1 MRIRYSTR
9 GAVAI
14 VAIFLVA
21 TAQIASAER
30 WVGSWAASQQ
40 IPEPR
45 NALAPEDLTDTTL
58 RQVVRISGGGSR
70 IRLRLSNAFGTAPLR
85 FEAVGIARSLGAGS
99 PAIDPESRRTVTF
112 DGVPFVEIPAGA
124 LYVSDPI
131 DLAVRPRESLAIS
144 FHIRKAPERQT
155 GHPGSRT
162 TTYIAKGNQV
172 GATDL
177 AGAKTM
183 ERWYHI
189 AGVDVLADDRAAAI
203 AVLGDSITDG
213 NGSTTNRNDRWPDVL
228 AERLQASP
236 EHRHLSVLNHG
247 IGGNRLLL
255 DELGPNAL
263 ARLERDVLAQPGVRY
278 LIVLEGVNDL
288 GTLTRDAPAT
298 PEARSELV
306 RRMIGA
312 YRQIVTRSRSH
323 GIKAIGATI
332 LPYGASD
339 YYHPDANA
347 EADRQAINAWI
358 RTPGNFDAVID
369 FDALMRDPA
378 RPSRMR
384 KGYDKGDGLH
394 PSAAGYRAMGE
405 AVPLSLFD

>member
-1 MRIRYSTR
+1 
-9 GAVAI
+9 
-14 VAIFLVA
+14 L
-21 TAQIASAER
+21 AER
-30 WVGSWAASQQ
+30 WIGTWASSQQ

-58 RQVVRISGGGSR
+58 RQIVRISGGGSR

-85 FEAVGIARSLGAGS
+85 LDAVGIARSVGAGS
-99 PAIDPESRRTVTF
+99 AAVIADSRRTVTF
-112 DGVPFVEIPAGA
+112 DGLSSVEIPAGA

-131 DLAVRPRESLAIS
+131 DLAVSPRETLAIS
-144 FHIRKAPERQT
+144 FHIPQPPERQT
-155 GHPGSRT
+155 GHPGART
-162 TTYIAKGNQV
+162 TTYIARGNQV
-172 GATDL
+172 AAPDL
-177 AGAKTM
+177 PRAKTV

-189 AGVDVLADDRAAAI
+189 AGIDVLTVDHAAAI

-228 AERLQASP
+228 AERLQASA
-236 EHRHLSVLNHG
+236 EHRHLTVLNHG

-288 GTLTRDAPAT
+288 GVLTRDASAT
-298 PEARSELV
+298 PEARADLV

-312 YRQIVTRSRSH
+312 YRQIIARGRTH
-323 GIKAIGATI
+323 GIKVIGATI
-332 LPYGASD
+332 LPYGGSD

-358 RTPGNFDAVID
+358 RTPGNFDAVVD

-378 RPSRMR
+378 HPSRMR
-384 KGYDKGDGLH
+384 KDYDKGDGLH
-394 PSAAGYRAMGE
+394 PSALGYRAMGA
-405 AVPLSLFD
+405 AVPLHLFD